1 MSMTHYME
9 LLATNQP
16 WNLILFMAI
25 PIVLAETVVV
35 TELYLLYT
43 RNLDGFV
50 RQINRWAGILV
61 GFYFVPAALYV
72 LFTAAL
78 PLSIRG
84 GWRGWIDHTAVWCY
98 LAGVIPLLGIAL
110 LEVGVLFKTALPEKK
125 LMIHACFVALFLVL
139 GHVAMVFGML
149 DPALAGPPAAAPA
162 AHPHAAPEVVPA
174 SPSAAPVVTPPVV
187 TPPAMVPSPA
197 LPPEPSAPPVVSPPA
212 AAPPDAPS
220 AAPATA
226 APPAAGHGH
235 GG

>member
-61 GFYFVPAALYV
+61 GFYFVPASLYV
-72 LFTAAL
+72 LITAAL
-78 PLSIRG
+78 PLSFRG
-84 GWRGWIDHTAVWCY
+84 GWRGWIDQTAVWCY

-110 LEVGVLFKTALPEKK
+110 LEVGALFKSAMPEKK

-149 DPALAGPPAAAPA
+149 DPALAGRPVAPASSIPESAPA
-162 AHPHAAPEVVPA
+162 AHPHAVAE
-174 SPSAAPVVTPPVV
+174 
-187 TPPAMVPSPA
+187 PPATVPQ
-197 LPPEPSAPPVVSPPA
+197 APPVAVPTA
-212 AAPPDAPS
+212 PDAPS
-220 AAPATA
+220 AAPPAD
-226 APPAAGHGH
+226 APSAGHGH